1 MKKTKLNIIKVNI
14 LTTILTLICISCA
27 VDKIDP
33 ESKSKTNP
41 KENTKDFE
49 KKSQDL
55 EPSNTKNK
63 DLEPLNKNSKET
75 ILSKLEK
82 MIKNLEDQKD
92 QEDTEIAKI
101 TNAQIDFLE
110 NFKSEPH
117 ETISEDIE
125 MKIKRIIYSSL
136 NYEIE
141 KINTLKEI
149 LDKLYKN
156 HKYKTTA
163 RNFILNIS
171 IKIQFQIENALELMK
186 EEIEDASEI
195 LNQERYEIL
204 LKHVEPSLNLKQ
216 KFEKILNETIKAYN
230 QDLNNM
236 KTDVKELSKHMDENY
251 KEFDALNHGY

>member
-27 VDKIDP
+27 VNKIDP
-33 ESKSKTNP
+33 ESKSKTN
-41 KENTKDFE
+41 TKDFE
-49 KKSQDL
+49 NKSQDL
-55 EPSNTKNK
+55 KPSNTKNK
-63 DLEPLNKNSKET
+63 DLEPLEKNSKET
-75 ILSKLEK
+75 IISKLEK
-82 MIKNLEDQKD
+82 MIKDLEDQKD

-101 TNAQIDFLE
+101 TNTQIDFLE

-117 ETISEDIE
+117 DTISEDIE

-230 QDLNNM
+230 QDLDNIKSNE
-236 KTDVKELSKHMDENY
+236 DQLAKHMDENY
-251 KEFDALNHGY
+251 KNLHSFKTVYY

>member
-1 MKKTKLNIIKVNI
+1 MKKTKLNIIKLNI
-14 LTTILTLICISCA
+14 LTTILTLICISCT
-27 VDKIDP
+27 VNKIDP

-49 KKSQDL
+49 NKSQDL

-63 DLEPLNKNSKET
+63 DLKPLKKNSKET
-75 ILSKLEK
+75 IISKLEK
-82 MIKNLEDQKD
+82 MIKDLEDQKEK
-92 QEDTEIAKI
+92 EDTEIAKI
-101 TNAQIDFLE
+101 TNTQIDFLE
-110 NFKSEPH
+110 TFKSEPH
-117 ETISEDIE
+117 DTISEDIE

-141 KINTLKEI
+141 KIKTLKEI
-149 LDKLYKN
+149 LNKLYQN
-156 HKYKTTA
+156 HKYRTTA

-171 IKIQFQIENALELMK
+171 INIQFQLEYDLELMK
-186 EEIEDASEI
+186 EEIKDASEI

-204 LKHVEPSLNLKQ
+204 LKRVEPSLNLKQ

-236 KTDVKELSKHMDENY
+236 KTDVKALAKHMDENY
-251 KEFDALNHGY
+251 KEFDPLNPGY